1 MSDLFS
7 WSFDLGR
14 WAGCRLRVHWSLVFF
29 AVLALLGGATAETPR
44 FWPTLAWLAVLLV
57 VLVLHELGHF
67 AAAALREAEPED
79 VMLWPLGSLMGP
91 SRARSHEDPWVAAG
105 GLFVSGTLAAITFI
119 GLRIVGAGMV
129 VDPFGKWAD
138 AGAPFVAGAD
148 GRFVQV
154 APLTTLWY
162 VGWFGW
168 LNWVV
173 FLANLLLPA
182 LPFDMGRIVRAT
194 VARPGLGDSRDAMI
208 APWLAH
214 VAAILLALIGGLR
227 LVLYHRADSLT
238 LIMLALLIEGLVRA
252 EARLM
257 EEGSFFDDG
266 VFGYDFSEGY
276 TSLDA
281 STAKVR
287 PHRESALKR
296 WRRRRSD
303 QRKQRLQAQFAADDR
318 RLDEILDKL
327 HRLGKSSLTDEEQRF
342 LVRVSAKIKKR
353 PKDRE

>member
-1 MSDLFS
+1 MTDLFS

-14 WAGCRLRVHWSLVFF
+14 WAGSRVRVHWSLLLFP
-29 AVLALLGGATAETPR
+29 VLALLGAASEPPR
-44 FWPTLAWLAVLLV
+44 FWPTLAWLAILLV
-57 VLVLHELGHF
+57 VLALHELGHF
-67 AAAALREAEPED
+67 VAAFWREAEPED
-79 VMLWPLGSLMGP
+79 VMLWPLGNLVGP
-91 SRARSHEDPWVAAG
+91 SRARAHENPWSAAG
-105 GLFVSGTLAAITFI
+105 GLFSSGALAAITFVA
-119 GLRIVGAGMV
+119 LRLVGAWMV
-129 VDPFGKWAD
+129 VSPFGEWAD
-138 AGAPFVAGAD
+138 AGAPFVAGAE
-148 GRFVQV
+148 GRFVQA
-154 APLTTLWY
+154 APLTMLWY
-162 VGWFGW
+162 AGWFGW
-168 LNWVV
+168 LNWVI
-173 FLANLLLPA
+173 FLANLLPA
-182 LPFDMGRIVRAT
+182 LPFDMGRIVRSTA
-194 VARPGLGDSRDAMI
+194 ARPGLGDSRDAMI

-214 VAAILLALIGGLR
+214 VAAILLALVGGLR
-227 LVLYHRADSLT
+227 LVLYRRFDSVT

-303 QRKQRLQAQFAADDR
+303 QRKQRLQAQFAAEDR
-318 RLDEILDKL
+318 RLDEILDKI
-327 HRLGKSSLTDEEQRF
+327 HRLGKPSLTDEENRF

-353 PKDRE
+353 PRDRE

>member
-7 WSFDLGR
+7 WSIDLGR
-14 WAGCRLRVHWSLVFF
+14 WAGSRLRVHWSLVLF
-29 AVLALLGGATAETPR
+29 AALALLGGATAETPR
-44 FWPTLAWLAVLLV
+44 FWPTLGWLAVLFV
-57 VLVLHELGHF
+57 VLILHEMGHL
-67 AAAALREAEPED
+67 AAAAWKEADAED
-79 VMLWPLGSLMGP
+79 VMLWPLGSLVGP
-91 SRARSHEDPWVAAG
+91 SRARSHENPWVAAG
-105 GLFVSGTLAAITFI
+105 GLFVSGALAAVTFVA
-119 GLRIVGAGMV
+119 LRMLGAGMV
-129 VDPFGKWAD
+129 VDPFGKWPD
-138 AGAPFVAGAD
+138 SGAPLILGTE
-148 GRFVQV
+148 GRF
-154 APLTTLWY
+154 APMTPIWY
-162 VGWFGW
+162 LGWFGW

-194 VARPGLGDSRDAMI
+194 IARPVFGESRDAMI

-227 LVLYHRADSLT
+227 LVLYRRADSLT
-238 LIMLALLIEGLVRA
+238 LIMLALLIEIFVRA

-276 TSLDA
+276 TSLEA

-327 HRLGKSSLTDEEQRF
+327 HRQGKASLTDEENRF

-353 PKDRE
+353 PKDRD